1 MKGPNQAGM
10 EVGEVPGVTSKAVD
24 LRERLERS
32 LGEMQEPGAA
42 EICELLWE
50 TMRPSL
56 DAEPSIRL
64 ETLKKEVYRL
74 RLGSGQ
80 SLVLKRLE
88 PATAQTDRLVAER
101 WLPALGFGDRCPQLL
116 GAAAPRDGRWIW
128 HVYEDLGHETLATN
142 RQPERLAAAIDFIAE
157 LHTRAASHPLLPEVR
172 WRARDQGA
180 HFFTANLRDAIAA
193 LEALVTPPRVA
204 PPEFAGA
211 RERLLQH
218 LYDLREDAPRRVRA
232 MDEAGPETLLHG
244 DLWPKNVFVS
254 TADGAPRA
262 RLIDWDHVGTGPFSY
277 DLSTFLYRS
286 AAEERP
292 WLLERY
298 RAAAERAGRRLP
310 GTAELNLLFHT
321 AESARCAH
329 CILFDAMAVLN
340 DGAAWAIEELMDY
353 GRWLEKL
360 RPLLA
365 E

>member
-1 MKGPNQAGM
+1 VSM
-10 EVGEVPGVTSKAVD
+10 PGVMSRAVD

-32 LGEMQEPGAA
+32 LREIQEPSAA
-42 EICELLWE
+42 EICELLCE
-50 TMRPSL
+50 TMRPSV
-56 DAEPSIRL
+56 DAERPIRL
-64 ETLKKEVYRL
+64 ETLKREVYRL
-74 RLGSGQ
+74 HMGSGQ
-80 SLVLKRLE
+80 SLVLKRLDL
-88 PATAQTDRLVAER
+88 ATAQTDRLVAER
-101 WLPALGFGDRCPQLL
+101 WLPALGFGDRCPRIL
-116 GAAAPRDGRWIW
+116 GTAAPRDGRWIW
-128 HVYEDLGHETLATN
+128 HVYEDLGHETLAVD
-142 RQPERLAAAIDFIAE
+142 RRPERLAAAIDFIAD
-157 LHTRAASHPLLPEVR
+157 LHTRAAAHPVLPEVR

-193 LEALVTPPRVA
+193 LEALASPPHEA
-204 PPEFAGA
+204 PQTFAGA
-211 RERLLQH
+211 RERLLHQ
-218 LYDLREDAPRRVRA
+218 LYLLREDAPRRVRA
-232 MDEAGPETLLHG
+232 MEEAGPETLLHG

-254 TADGAPRA
+254 TIDGALRA
-262 RLIDWDHVGTGPFSY
+262 RLIDWDHVGAGPFTY

-310 GTAELNLLFHT
+310 GTRELNLLFHT

-360 RPLLA
+360 GPPLA

>member
-1 MKGPNQAGM
+1 M
-10 EVGEVPGVTSKAVD
+10 PGVMSRAVD

-56 DAEPSIRL
+56 DAGPSIRL

-74 RLGSGQ
+74 HLGSGQ
-80 SLVLKRLE
+80 SLVLKRLT
-88 PATAQTDRLVAER
+88 PAVAQTDRLVVER
-101 WLPALGFGDRCPQLL
+101 WLPALGFADRCPRLL
-116 GAAAPRDGRWIW
+116 GAAATRDGRWVW
-128 HVYEDLGHETLATN
+128 HVYEDLGHETLAVD
-142 RQPERLAAAIDFIAE
+142 RRPERLAAAVDFIAE
-157 LHTRAASHPLLPEVR
+157 LHTHAAGHPFVPEVR
-172 WRARDQGA
+172 WRARDQGV

-193 LEALVTPPRVA
+193 LEALVTPPRDA
-204 PPEFAGA
+204 PPTFAGA
-211 RERLLQH
+211 RERLLHQ
-218 LYDLREDAPRRVRA
+218 LYLLREDAPRRVRA
-232 MDEAGPETLLHG
+232 MEDAGPETLLHG

-254 TADGAPRA
+254 TTDGAQRA
-262 RLIDWDHVGTGPFSY
+262 RLIDWDHVGAGPFSY

-298 RAAAERAGRRLP
+298 CAAAERAGRRLP
-310 GTAELNLLFHT
+310 GTGELNLLFHT

-340 DGAAWAIEELMDY
+340 DGAAWAVEELMDY

-360 RPLLA
+360 RPPLP